1 MTLEE
6 KDTKLKEIRDEL
18 LENTKAPLYGYRTEN
33 DYLPVTGEGDHDTH
47 IMIIGEAPGKNEAL
61 SGRPFCGR
69 AGSILDELLES
80 ISLEREGVYITNIVK
95 DRPQENRDPTPEE
108 IAWYAP
114 YLDRQIEIIK
124 PKVIVTL
131 GRFSMEYLFNRY
143 GVETEEKGISNLHGS
158 VHDADTG
165 EYKFKI
171 VALYHPAASIY
182 NQKLKETLKED
193 FKVLK
198 QFI

>member
-1 MTLEE
+1 MTLEKKTE
-6 KDTKLKEIRDEL
+6 KLKDIRDEL
-18 LENTKAPLYGYRTEN
+18 LGAVDAPLYAYRSEN
-33 DYLPVTGEGDHDTH
+33 NYVPVIGEGDHDAH
-47 IMIIGEAPGKNEAL
+47 IMFVGEAPGKNEAE

-69 AGSILDELLES
+69 AGSILDELLQS
-80 ISLEREGVYITNIVK
+80 ISLERSSVYITNVVK
-95 DRPQENRDPTPEE
+95 DRPQENRDPTGEE

-114 YLDRQIEIIK
+114 YLDRQIDIIK
-124 PKVIVTL
+124 PKAIVTL

-143 GVETEEKGISNLHGS
+143 GVETDVHGISNLHGS
-158 VHDADTG
+158 VHTAHTG
-165 EYKFKI
+165 EHEMKI

-193 FKVLK
+193 FKVLQ

>member
-1 MTLEE
+1 MNKTDELQ
-6 KDTKLKEIRDEL
+6 KIKDEL
-18 LENTKAPLYGYRTEN
+18 LGATDAPLYEYRTQN
-33 DYLPVTGEGDHDTH
+33 NYFPVVGEGSHDAH

-69 AGSILDELLES
+69 AGQILDDLLQS
-80 ISLEREGVYITNIVK
+80 INLEREGVYITNIVK
-95 DRPQENRDPTPEE
+95 DRPQDNRDPTPEE
-108 IAWYAP
+108 IAYYAP
-114 YLDRQIEIIK
+114 YLDRQIDIMK

-131 GRFSMEYLFNRY
+131 GRFSMEYLFDRY
-143 GVETEEKGISNLHGS
+143 GVETEEKGISNLHGT
-158 VHDADTG
+158 VHTANTG
-165 EYKFKI
+165 ETEIKI

-193 FKVLK
+193 FQILK

>member
-1 MTLEE
+1 MDKQE
-6 KDTKLKEIRDEL
+6 KELQKMRNEL
-18 LENTKAPLYGYRTEN
+18 LGASKAPLFSYRTEN
-33 DYLPVTGEGDHDTH
+33 KYQPVVGEGDSNSH
-47 IMIIGEAPGKNEAL
+47 IMIVGEAPGKNEAL

-80 ISLEREGVYITNIVK
+80 ISLDREAVYITNIVK
-95 DRPQENRDPTPEE
+95 DRPPENRDPTKEE

-131 GRFSMEYLFNRY
+131 GRFSMEYLFDRY
-143 GVETEEKGISNLHGS
+143 GVETEVKGISNLHGTIHAAG
-158 VHDADTG
+158 VGQHQV
-165 EYKFKI
+165 KI

-182 NQKLKETLKED
+182 NQSLKDTLKED
-193 FKVLK
+193 FQILK
-198 QFI
+198 QFV